1 MAAKPGKAVKAVS
14 KYRQGM
20 CPYSVTVPVDF
31 PKLAR
36 IGAAMHGLPIG
47 QYIADLVF
55 RDVEAFR
62 TAVAKQRHPLD
73 RPFAGGDV

>member
-1 MAAKPGKAVKAVS
+1 
-14 KYRQGM
+14 
-20 CPYSVTVPVDF
+20 
-31 PKLAR
+31 
-36 IGAAMHGLPIG
+36 MHGLPIG